1 VASTGWPSVVATH
14 AGTYLGAQPGHQ
26 KIGMRVADWWRCE
39 NGLLTENWV
48 LIDLPHLLLQM
59 GVDVFAQLKK

>member
-1 VASTGWPSVVATH
+1 
-14 AGTYLGAQPGHQ
+14 LGAKASHQ

>member
-1 VASTGWPSVVATH
+1 MNLNFNTKLAEGYQSNSQIAR
-14 AGTYLGAQPGHQ
+14 
-26 KIGMRVADWWRCE
+26 I
-39 NGLLTENWV
+39 LTENWV

>member
-1 VASTGWPSVVATH
+1 
-14 AGTYLGAQPGHQ
+14 
-26 KIGMRVADWWRCE
+26 MRVADWWRCE

-48 LIDLPHLLLQM
+48 LIDLPHLLFQM

>member
-1 VASTGWPSVVATH
+1 
-14 AGTYLGAQPGHQ
+14 
-26 KIGMRVADWWRCE
+26 MRVADWWRCE
-39 NGLLTENWV
+39 NGLLIENWV